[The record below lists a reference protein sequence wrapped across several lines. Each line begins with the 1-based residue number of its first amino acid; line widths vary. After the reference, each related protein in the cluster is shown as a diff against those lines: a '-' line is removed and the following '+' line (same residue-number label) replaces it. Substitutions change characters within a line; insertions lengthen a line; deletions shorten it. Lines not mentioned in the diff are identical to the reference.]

1 MNGNDNG
8 FIKNKDREKQR
19 QNNVR
24 EYQRKFLNKKM
35 KRGNKMVYK
44 GLEIMQMISKG
55 QIEDRTRFNF
65 ENNNFDGEVEYYNG
79 TLYWIVF
86 DEKWNETGKK
96 NLFEMFNIQS
106 TMVADFEPLEDKID
120 IDSIEELKSVT
131 NNIDGTVCI
140 MNKINELVQAVKQLN
155 KEVKELENR
164 K

>member
-1 MNGNDNG
+1 
-8 FIKNKDREKQR
+8 
-19 QNNVR
+19 
-24 EYQRKFLNKKM
+24 
-35 KRGNKMVYK
+35 MVYK

-55 QIEDRTRFNF
+55 QIEDRTRFDF

-155 KEVKELENR
+155 TEVKELENR

>member
-1 MNGNDNG
+1 
-8 FIKNKDREKQR
+8 
-19 QNNVR
+19 
-24 EYQRKFLNKKM
+24 
-35 KRGNKMVYK
+35 MVYK

-55 QIEDRTRFNF
+55 QIEDRTRFDF

-155 KEVKELENR
+155 KEVKELKED

>member
-1 MNGNDNG
+1 
-8 FIKNKDREKQR
+8 
-19 QNNVR
+19 
-24 EYQRKFLNKKM
+24 
-35 KRGNKMVYK
+35 MVYK

-55 QIEDRTRFNF
+55 QIEDRTRFDF